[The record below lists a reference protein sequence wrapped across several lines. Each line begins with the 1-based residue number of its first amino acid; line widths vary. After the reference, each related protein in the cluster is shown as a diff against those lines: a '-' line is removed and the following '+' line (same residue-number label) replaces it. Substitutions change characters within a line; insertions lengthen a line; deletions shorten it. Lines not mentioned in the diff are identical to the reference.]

1 MTTLQ
6 ALLTHTAKVAKTAV
20 ATDAAPENTATGDSL
35 PSHFITELGN
45 QLLALAKQQ
54 GKLQPGETRSAEE
67 AAGKDDKTSLST
79 LLQALDK
86 PDALNA
92 LFQPAGSKAGLKSAD
107 DSDEPAV
114 TPLSASDLQNVQAL
128 FAMLP
133 AMVENRPP
141 LASGAQP
148 PVAANA
154 TAGTPLN
161 AALTG
166 ALLTGTAQATE
177 QADAAV
183 PHTGSQDA
191 PALTARADAL
201 AASSHSSTAPAS
213 SGALTLD
220 ESFRQ
225 MLGGLSKSDE
235 RHALSAGQEQP
246 AAHLSTLFSSS
257 APVNTASASLQG
269 TPSTPMLNAQLGSQE
284 WQQALGQQIVMFS
297 RNGQQNA
304 ELRLHPEDLG
314 ALQISLTMDKDQ
326 AQLTLVSGHS
336 HVRAALEAALPQ
348 LRSALAESGINLG
361 QSQVSSDAFAQSQQ
375 QHAGQQENQRDGQY
389 GRFTQALESDSEIT
403 PVAVPA
409 TLQARAAG
417 SGGVDI
423 FA

>member
-6 ALLTHTAKVAKTAV
+6 ALLTHTAKVAKTAA
-20 ATDAAPENTATGDSL
+20 ATDAAPESQAMGDGL

-54 GKLQPGETRSAEE
+54 GKLQPGETRD
-67 AAGKDDKTSLST
+67 AGDVAGNDDKASLSN

-107 DSDEPAV
+107 DSDEHAV

-133 AMVENRPP
+133 AMVENRPL
-141 LASGAQP
+141 LASGTP
-148 PVAANA
+148 PQAATDA
-154 TAGTPLN
+154 AAGTPLN
-161 AALTG
+161 AALSG
-166 ALLTGTAQATE
+166 ALLTGTEPATE
-177 QADAAV
+177 QAETAT
-183 PHTGSQDA
+183 PHIRSQDTS
-191 PALTARADAL
+191 ALTTRADGL
-201 AASSHSSTAPAS
+201 AAGSHGSTAPAS
-213 SGALTLD
+213 SAALTLD

-225 MLGGLSKSDE
+225 MLGGLNKSDE
-235 RHALSAGQEQP
+235 RQALSAGQEQP
-246 AAHLSTLFSSS
+246 AAHLSAMFSSS

-409 TLQARAAG
+409 ALQARAAG

>member
-1 MTTLQ
+1 MITLQ
-6 ALLTHTAKVAKTAV
+6 ALLTHTAKVAKTA
-20 ATDAAPENTATGDSL
+20 ATTDAAPESHATGDGL

-45 QLLALAKQQ
+45 HLLALAKQQ
-54 GKLQPGETRSAEE
+54 PGESRG
-67 AAGKDDKTSLST
+67 AGDVAGNDDKASLSN

-86 PDALNA
+86 PDTLNA

-107 DSDEPAV
+107 DSDEHAV

-141 LASGAQP
+141 LASGTP
-148 PVAANA
+148 PQAAA
-154 TAGTPLN
+154 DAAAGTPLN
-161 AALTG
+161 G
-166 ALLTGTAQATE
+166 ALLTGTAPETE
-177 QADAAV
+177 QAEVAT
-183 PHTGSQDA
+183 PHMRSQDMSA
-191 PALTARADAL
+191 PTVRADGP
-201 AASSHSSTAPAS
+201 AAGSHGSTAPAS
-213 SGALTLD
+213 SAALTLD

-235 RHALSAGQEQP
+235 RQALSAGQEQP
-246 AAHLSTLFSSS
+246 AAHLSAMFSSS

-326 AQLTLVSGHS
+326 AQLTMVSGHS

-375 QHAGQQENQRDGQY
+375 QHAGQQESQRDGQY

-409 TLQARAAG
+409 ALQARAAG